1 MLPIFFIHKNPNFFC
16 MIRVKFNSFFLSNK
30 PIIFIMLDNVK
41 PFSCGFFLFPV
52 AGEGDSSY
60 GIDKKESIRACE
72 SIPIRML
79 KVVYAKF

>member
-1 MLPIFFIHKNPNFFC
+1 
-16 MIRVKFNSFFLSNK
+16 
-30 PIIFIMLDNVK
+30 MLDNVK

-52 AGEGDSSY
+52 AEDQGDSSY
-60 GIDKKESIRACE
+60 GIDKKKSIRACE

>member
-1 MLPIFFIHKNPNFFC
+1 
-16 MIRVKFNSFFLSNK
+16 MIRVKFNSFFLSDK

-52 AGEGDSSY
+52 AEDQGDSSY
-60 GIDKKESIRACE
+60 GIDKKKSIRGE